1 MIKTETKKGA
11 GIKEIRKREI
21 EKAEKELVEICE
33 ALAIDRYTKEQLA
46 KWSNEYKGLWY
57 LPVLKDDDS
66 GEIDA
71 LAIMQPI
78 TRAILS
84 YASTKIAD
92 EGLYEF
98 LEAAMRE
105 CFVEGDMKIIDDD
118 EYFIPAA
125 NQFNKSLEGKK
136 AALLK
141 R

>member
-11 GIKEIRKREI
+11 SIKEIRKREAVQK
-21 EKAEKELVEICE
+21 EKDLHARCE
-33 ALAIDRYTKEQLA
+33 ALAVERFTKETMV
-46 KWSNEYKGLWY
+46 KWSNENKGLWF
-57 LPVLKDDDS
+57 LPVLDET
-66 GEIDA
+66 GEEIEGI
-71 LAIMQPI
+71 AIMRPI

-84 YASTKIAD
+84 YASTKIQD

-105 CFVEGDMKIIDDD
+105 CFVAGDDFILDDD
-118 EYFIPAA
+118 NYFIPAA
-125 NQFNKSLEGKK
+125 NQFNKILEGKK